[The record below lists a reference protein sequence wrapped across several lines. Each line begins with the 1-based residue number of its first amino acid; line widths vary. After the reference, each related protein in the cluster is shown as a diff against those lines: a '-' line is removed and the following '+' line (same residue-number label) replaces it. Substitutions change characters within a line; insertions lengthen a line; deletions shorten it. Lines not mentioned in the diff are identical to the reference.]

1 MVGGPAP
8 ASGKSHRSVDGD
20 LRLSCT
26 DLAAHSEELT
36 LEGASQAPV
45 EGLYHP
51 RTRGAASA
59 RPGRNLH
66 TYAVIRAMRSV
77 DDG

>member
-36 LEGASQAPV
+36 LKGVGLAHSLAEIVRHIEPAQSICFGAP
-45 EGLYHP
+45 
-51 RTRGAASA
+51 AAHSIPPILGCA
-59 RPGRNLH
+59 
-66 TYAVIRAMRSV
+66 I
-77 DDG
+77 

>member
-51 RTRGAASA
+51 RTREPHQ
-59 RPGRNLH
+59 RGRGVTCTH
-66 TYAVIRAMRSV
+66 MR
-77 DDG
+77 